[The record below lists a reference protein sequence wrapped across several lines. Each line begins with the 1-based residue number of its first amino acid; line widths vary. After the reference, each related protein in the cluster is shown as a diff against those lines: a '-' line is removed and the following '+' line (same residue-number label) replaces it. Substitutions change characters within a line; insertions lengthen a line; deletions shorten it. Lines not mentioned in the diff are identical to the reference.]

1 VLGAADA
8 ARAVIALRQA
18 LIALETRHGIDPA

>member
-1 VLGAADA
+1 VLAPEDA
-8 ARAVIALRQA
+8 ARAVEALRQA